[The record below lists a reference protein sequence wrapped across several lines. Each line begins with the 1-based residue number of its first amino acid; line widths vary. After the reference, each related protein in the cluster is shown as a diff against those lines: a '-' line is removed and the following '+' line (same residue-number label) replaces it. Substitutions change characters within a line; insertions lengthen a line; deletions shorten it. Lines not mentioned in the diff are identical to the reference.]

1 MSEEVKQPETQ
12 PEEVEETKEPKQA
25 EVDETKTP
33 EKAEKSS
40 EEKTFT
46 QAEIDDIIAKR
57 LDRERKKFEDYDD
70 IKKKASKYE
79 KEAEERRLAEL
90 SEKERA
96 EELAKKAEDEKADY
110 AKQLDELRESVK
122 REKIHNE
129 FIKQANAQ
137 NIGYVE
143 DALKLA
149 DLSAVD
155 VDEDGKVA
163 GVDDVVKSLVESK
176 PFLLAQQQK
185 PKKVGDPSNHT
196 SDKSDKTAD
205 QLIQEAADKA
215 KKTGKIEDRMAYDRL
230 KRELG
235 N

>member
-1 MSEEVKQPETQ
+1 MSEEVKQLETQ
-12 PEEVEETKEPKQA
+12 PEEVEETKEPKQP

-40 EEKTFT
+40 EKTFT

-96 EELAKKAEDEKADY
+96 EELEKKAEDEKADY
-110 AKQLDELRESVK
+110 ASQVEKLHKQIRD
-122 REKIHNE
+122 EKIHTE

-137 NIGYVE
+137 NIGYVD

-149 DLSAVD
+149 DLSAVE
-155 VDEDGKVA
+155 VGEDGKII
-163 GVDDVVKSLVESK
+163 GVDDAVKSLVESK

-185 PKKVGDPSNHT
+185 PKKVGESTNHT

>member
-12 PEEVEETKEPKQA
+12 PEEVEETKEPKQP

-40 EEKTFT
+40 EKTFT
-46 QAEIDDIIAKR
+46 QAELEEILAKR
-57 LDRERKKFEDYDD
+57 LDREKNKYADYDE

-79 KEAEERRLAEL
+79 KESEERRLAEL

-96 EELAKKAEDEKADY
+96 EELAKKAEDEKAEY

-137 NIGYVE
+137 NIGYVD

-149 DLSAVD
+149 DLSAVE
-155 VDEDGKVA
+155 VGEDGKIV
-163 GVDDVVKSLVESK
+163 GVDDAVKSLVESK

-185 PKKVGDPSNHT
+185 PKKVGESTNHT